1 MVYTFFEGFY
11 AQDSVVMKSVF
22 HETPIIQT
30 PGKGTNGDTE
40 LRNETLEKVL
50 KGIVFIPL
58 KTNFKEVL
66 HDYMIKIDGD
76 MANT

>member
-1 MVYTFFEGFY
+1 
-11 AQDSVVMKSVF
+11 MKSVF
-22 HETPIIQT
+22 HETPT